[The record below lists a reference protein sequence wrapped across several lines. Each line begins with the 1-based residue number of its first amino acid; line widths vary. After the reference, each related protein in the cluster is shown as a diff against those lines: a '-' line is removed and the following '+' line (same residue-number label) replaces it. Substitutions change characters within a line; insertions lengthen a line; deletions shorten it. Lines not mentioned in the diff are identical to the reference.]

1 MPKIIL
7 LFPFVRMMLGLAAVP
22 SIVMFFGCIVLP
34 ESPRWLV
41 SKGFSDRAK
50 KVLEKLRGTEDVSV
64 ELEDIKM
71 VCDEEEALLR
81 ESKCDPGGLEYKKR
95 WRCSSRI
102 LKLTPNRDKSG
113 RGSRIF

>member
-1 MPKIIL
+1 
-7 LFPFVRMMLGLAAVP
+7 MMLGLAAVP

-50 KVLEKLRGTEDVSV
+50 IVLEKIRGTEDVSV

-81 ESKCDPGGLEYKKR
+81 ESKCDGLLFSLLHFFRHPSYINAYNVFR
-95 WRCSSRI
+95 PHTFGDRLRNVLLSMRI
-102 LKLTPNRDKSG
+102 AQRT
-113 RGSRIF
+113 